1 MARVNRFIFNSDFM
15 TIARVERQSY
25 TVTIPAGETQY
36 GSYVGEKE
44 IDINIPS
51 GCWTRCKVK
60 YTASNNRTTET
71 ACEGAFVIEAT
82 KSGKTID
89 YICSLNFSAGKLKVE
104 YIVFNKT
111 DMTTVLTDAQ
121 TVTITLD
128 IMLQPNS

>member
-15 TIARVERQSY
+15 TIARLERQSI

-36 GSYVGEKE
+36 GFYVGEKE
-44 IDINIPS
+44 IEIDIPS

-71 ACEGAFVIEAT
+71 ACEGVFVIEAP
-82 KSGKTID
+82 KSGKVID
-89 YICSLNFSAGKLKVE
+89 YICSLEFSEGKLKVG

-111 DMTTVLTDAQ
+111 DTTTVLADAQ

-128 IMLQPNS
+128 IMQQPNS